1 MFNYYLGDFDR
12 TLSLL
17 DEFRRRMDRVFD
29 DVDTGRTTWPRANL
43 YDTGAALRLEMELP
57 GVVDKDV
64 QLTLNQEV
72 LTLQGKRK
80 ADPPEGY
87 SVHRRER
94 APLEF
99 SRSFALPCKVDP
111 EKVTATLRDG
121 VLTVELQKV
130 PEAQPRQI
138 TVKAN

>member
-1 MFNYYLGDFDR
+1 MFNYYLSDFDR

-17 DEFRRRMDRVFD
+17 DEFRRRMDLVFE
-29 DVDTGRTTWPRANL
+29 DVDTRTWPRANL
-43 YDTGAALRLEMELP
+43 YDAGATLRLEMELP
-57 GVVDKDV
+57 GVADTDV

-72 LTLQGKRK
+72 LTLKGKRK

-94 APLEF
+94 GALEF
-99 SRSFALPCKVDP
+99 SRSFSLPCKVDP
-111 EKVTATLRDG
+111 EKVTATLKDG
-121 VLTVELQKV
+121 VLKVELHKA

-138 TVKAN
+138 VVKGN